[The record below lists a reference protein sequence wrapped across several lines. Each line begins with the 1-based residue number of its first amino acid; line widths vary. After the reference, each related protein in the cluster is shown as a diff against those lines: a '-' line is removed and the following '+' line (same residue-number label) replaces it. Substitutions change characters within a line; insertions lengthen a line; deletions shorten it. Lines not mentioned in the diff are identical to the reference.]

1 MDRLRSPPKRRK
13 KECNPKPDEKRVC
26 CPKKGYDDESKK

>member
-13 KECNPKPDEKRVC
+13 KECNLKPDEKKSLVTKERI
-26 CPKKGYDDESKK
+26 